1 MNNFT
6 SFSKFT
12 EINEAVKRLNTDV
25 MTVEDINKYIQAVYK
40 KVPKIVADVIYLTAK
55 YKLCDQKSIDD
66 IKSANKSQ
74 LEKISFKINMPIEE
88 LEHLWETLK
97 TLKNNIRLLPQYQTS
112 SERSAFMSGKL
123 EMSDINI
130 DLDSPSGRNAC
141 AKLYMNMVH
150 KIVNTYVGK
159 SKLSKPELMSA
170 GLQGF
175 TDAMNDWRK
184 SGDDS
189 ASVPFK
195 TYAAY
200 RVKQQILNDI
210 NQLSYTVSTNWYGV
224 QKMGASMLS
233 AVSIDGMIGDEDNE
247 FKQDRLDFLGEEPN
261 YNLSKSDEKN
271 WNELY
276 KFIEAT
282 FKQRDVDIFYRYF
295 GLKGHNKEKAK
306 DIARSLGISPQLIT
320 NVIKEVILK
329 KLKSN
334 PRAMEILS
342 ELQDSY
348 NESLMLDIIS
358 FNKQMMVETILAD
371 DTFILLEELT
381 KWNNKN
387 VYINT
392 VETALYTLNKE
403 ENKTIKQILSADFDF
418 LDSVF
423 KANKKTII
431 KFLSAIYPTESFIR
445 KSDVT
450 LLEYMCELSDF
461 YKKYYK

>member
-12 EINEAVKRLNTDV
+12 EINETVKRLNIDV
-25 MTVEDINKYIQAVYK
+25 MTVEDINKYIQAVGK

-112 SERSAFMSGKL
+112 SERAAFMSGKL
-123 EMSDINI
+123 EMTDITI
-130 DLDSPSGRNAC
+130 DLDSSAGRNAC
-141 AKLYMNMVH
+141 AKQYMPMVH
-150 KIVNTYVGK
+150 KIVNSYVGK

-175 TDAMNDWRK
+175 TDAMNEWRK
-184 SGDDS
+184 SGDES
-189 ASVPFK
+189 SVSFK

-247 FKQDRLDFLGEEPN
+247 FKQDRLEFLSEEPN
-261 YNLSKSDEKN
+261 YNLTRTEESN

-276 KFIEAT
+276 KLIEST
-282 FKQRDVDIFYRYF
+282 FKQRDVDVFYRYF
-295 GLKGHNKEKAK
+295 GLKGYNKEKAK
-306 DIARSLGISPQLIT
+306 DIAKSLGISPQLIT
-320 NVIKEVILK
+320 SIIKDTILK

-334 PRAMEILS
+334 PKAMEILS
-342 ELQDSY
+342 ELQSSY
-348 NESLMLDIIS
+348 NESLMLDIMNMDKS
-358 FNKQMMVETILAD
+358 MMIEAILSD
-371 DTFILLEELT
+371 DTFILLEELN
-381 KWNNKN
+381 KWSNKN

-392 VETALYTLNKE
+392 VNSALETLSKDE
-403 ENKTIKQILSADFDF
+403 RKTIEQILKNDFGY
-418 LDSVF
+418 LDNIF
-423 KANKKTII
+423 KQSKKTIN
-431 KFLSAIYPTESFIR
+431 KFLSLIYPTESFSR

-450 LLEYMCELSDF
+450 LIEYMCELSDI
-461 YKKYYK
+461 YKKYN

>member
-12 EINEAVKRLNTDV
+12 EINEAVKRLNIDV
-25 MTVEDINKYIQAVYK
+25 MTVEDINKYIQAVGK

-112 SERSAFMSGKL
+112 SERAAFMSGKL
-123 EMSDINI
+123 EMTDITI
-130 DLDSPSGRNAC
+130 DLDSSAGRNAC
-141 AKLYMNMVH
+141 AKQYMPMVH
-150 KIVNTYVGK
+150 KIVNSYVGK

-175 TDAMNDWRK
+175 TDAMNEWRK
-184 SGDDS
+184 SGDES
-189 ASVPFK
+189 SVSFK

-247 FKQDRLDFLGEEPN
+247 FKQDRLEFLSEEPN
-261 YNLSKSDEKN
+261 YNLTRTEESN

-276 KFIEAT
+276 KLIEST
-282 FKQRDVDIFYRYF
+282 FPQRDVDVFYRYF
-295 GLKGHNKEKAK
+295 GLKCYNKEKAK
-306 DIARSLGISPQLIT
+306 DIAKSLGISPQLIT
-320 NVIKEVILK
+320 SIIKDTILK

-334 PRAMEILS
+334 PKAMEILS
-342 ELQDSY
+342 ELQSSY
-348 NESLMLDIIS
+348 NESLMLDIM
-358 FNKQMMVETILAD
+358 NMDKYMMIEAILSD
-371 DTFILLEELT
+371 DTFILLEELN
-381 KWNNKN
+381 KWSNKN

-392 VETALYTLNKE
+392 VNSALETLSKDE
-403 ENKTIKQILSADFDF
+403 RKTIEQILKNDFGY
-418 LDSVF
+418 LDNIF
-423 KANKKTII
+423 KQSKKTIN
-431 KFLSAIYPTESFIR
+431 KFLSLIYPTESFSR

-450 LLEYMCELSDF
+450 LIEYMCELSDI
-461 YKKYYK
+461 YKKYN

>member
-12 EINEAVKRLNTDV
+12 EINEAVKRLNIDV
-25 MTVEDINKYIQAVYK
+25 MTVEDINKYIQAVGK

-112 SERSAFMSGKL
+112 SERAAFMSGKL
-123 EMSDINI
+123 EMTDITI
-130 DLDSPSGRNAC
+130 DLDSSAGRNAC
-141 AKLYMNMVH
+141 AKQYMPMVH
-150 KIVNTYVGK
+150 KIVNSYVGK

-175 TDAMNDWRK
+175 TDAMNEWRK
-184 SGDDS
+184 SGDES
-189 ASVPFK
+189 SVSFK

-233 AVSIDGMIGDEDNE
+233 VVSINGMIGDEDNE
-247 FKQDRLDFLGEEPN
+247 FKQDRLEFLSEEPN
-261 YNLSKSDEKN
+261 YNLTRTEESN

-276 KFIEAT
+276 KLIEST
-282 FKQRDVDIFYRYF
+282 FKQRDVDVFYRYF
-295 GLKGHNKEKAK
+295 GLKGYNKEKAK
-306 DIARSLGISPQLIT
+306 DIAKSLGISPQLIT
-320 NVIKEVILK
+320 SIIKDTILK

-334 PRAMEILS
+334 PKAMEILS
-342 ELQDSY
+342 ELQSSY
-348 NESLMLDIIS
+348 NESLMLDIMNMDKS
-358 FNKQMMVETILAD
+358 MMIEAILSD
-371 DTFILLEELT
+371 DTFILLEELN
-381 KWNNKN
+381 KWSNKN

-392 VETALYTLNKE
+392 VNSALETLSKDE
-403 ENKTIKQILSADFDF
+403 RKTIEQILKNDFGY
-418 LDSVF
+418 LDNIF
-423 KANKKTII
+423 KQSKKTIN
-431 KFLSAIYPTESFIR
+431 KFLSLIYPTESFTR

-450 LLEYMCELSDF
+450 LIEYMCELSDI
-461 YKKYYK
+461 YKKYN

>member
-12 EINEAVKRLNTDV
+12 AINEAAKRASTDV
-25 MTVEDINKYIQAVYK
+25 LAVEEINKYIQAVGK
-40 KVPKIVADVIYLTAK
+40 KVPKVVADVIYLTAK

-112 SERSAFMSGKL
+112 SERAAFMSGKL

-141 AKLYMNMVH
+141 AKLYMSMVH

-184 SGDDS
+184 SGDES
-189 ASVPFK
+189 AVPFK

-247 FKQDRLDFLGEEPN
+247 FKQDRLGFLGEEPN

-306 DIARSLGISPQLIT
+306 DIARSIGISPQLIT
-320 NVIKEVILK
+320 NIIKEVILK

-348 NESLMLDIIS
+348 NESLMYDIMS
-358 FNKQMMVETILAD
+358 FNKQMMIEAILSD

-381 KWNNKN
+381 RWSNKN
-387 VYINT
+387 VYTNSI
-392 VETALYTLNKE
+392 ESAFETLNKDE
-403 ENKTIKQILSADFDF
+403 LNVIKNILKDDFNY
-418 LDSVF
+418 LDNVF
-423 KANKKTII
+423 KSNKKTIV
-431 KFLSAIYPTESFIR
+431 KFLSAVYPTESFVK
-445 KSDVT
+445 KSDVSI
-450 LLEYMCELSDF
+450 LEYMSELAEL
-461 YKKYYK
+461 YKKYKL

>member
-12 EINEAVKRLNTDV
+12 AINEAAKRASTTVLA
-25 MTVEDINKYIQAVYK
+25 VEDINKYIQAVGK
-40 KVPKIVADVIYLTAK
+40 KVPKVIADIIYLTAK

-66 IKSANKSQ
+66 IKSASKSQ

-112 SERSAFMSGKL
+112 SERAAFMSGKL

-141 AKLYMNMVH
+141 AKLYMSMVH

-189 ASVPFK
+189 SVPFK

-210 NQLSYTVSTNWYGV
+210 NQLSYTVSTNWYGI
-224 QKMGASMLS
+224 QKMGSSMLS

-247 FKQDRLDFLGEEPN
+247 FKQDRLEFLGEEPN

-276 KFIEAT
+276 KFIEVT

-320 NVIKEVILK
+320 NIIKEVILK

-334 PRAMEILS
+334 PKAMEILS

-348 NESLMLDIIS
+348 NESLMFDIMS
-358 FNKQMMVETILAD
+358 FNKQMMIEAILSD

-381 KWNNKN
+381 RWSNKN
-387 VYINT
+387 VYINSIKYAF
-392 VETALYTLNKE
+392 EILNTDELKV
-403 ENKTIKQILSADFDF
+403 IKNILKDDFNY
-418 LDSVF
+418 LDNVF
-423 KANKKTII
+423 KSNKKTIV
-431 KFLSAIYPTESFIR
+431 KFLSAVYPTESFVK
-445 KSDVT
+445 KSDVSI
-450 LLEYMCELSDF
+450 LEYMNELAEL
-461 YKKYYK
+461 YKKYKL

>member
-12 EINEAVKRLNTDV
+12 EINEAVKRLNIDV
-25 MTVEDINKYIQAVYK
+25 MTVEDINKYIQAVGK

-112 SERSAFMSGKL
+112 SERAAFMSGKL
-123 EMSDINI
+123 EMTDITI
-130 DLDSPSGRNAC
+130 DLDSSAGRNAC
-141 AKLYMNMVH
+141 AKQYMPMVH
-150 KIVNTYVGK
+150 KIVNSYVGK

-175 TDAMNDWRK
+175 TDAMNEWRK
-184 SGDDS
+184 SGDGS
-189 ASVPFK
+189 SVSFK

-247 FKQDRLDFLGEEPN
+247 FKQDRLEFLGEEPN
-261 YNLSKSDEKN
+261 YNLTRTEESN

-276 KFIEAT
+276 KLIEST
-282 FKQRDVDIFYRYF
+282 FKQRDVDVFYRYF
-295 GLKGHNKEKAK
+295 GLKGYNKEKAK
-306 DIARSLGISPQLIT
+306 DIAKSLGISPQLIT
-320 NVIKEVILK
+320 SIIKDTILK
-329 KLKSN
+329 RLKSN
-334 PRAMEILS
+334 PKAMEILS
-342 ELQDSY
+342 ELQSSY
-348 NESLMLDIIS
+348 NESLMLDIMNMDKS
-358 FNKQMMVETILAD
+358 MMIEAILSD
-371 DTFILLEELT
+371 DTFILLEELN
-381 KWNNKN
+381 KWSNKN

-392 VETALYTLNKE
+392 VNSALETLSKDE
-403 ENKTIKQILSADFDF
+403 RKTIEQILKNDFGY
-418 LDSVF
+418 LDNIF
-423 KANKKTII
+423 KQSKKTIN
-431 KFLSAIYPTESFIR
+431 KFLSLIYPTESFSR

-450 LLEYMCELSDF
+450 LIEYMCELSDI
-461 YKKYYK
+461 YKKYN

>member
-12 EINEAVKRLNTDV
+12 AINEAAKRASTDV
-25 MTVEDINKYIQAVYK
+25 LAVEDINKYIQAVGK
-40 KVPKIVADVIYLTAK
+40 KVPKVVADVIYLTAK

-66 IKSANKSQ
+66 IKSASKSQ

-112 SERSAFMSGKL
+112 SERAAFMSGKL

-130 DLDSPSGRNAC
+130 DLDSPAGRNAC

-150 KIVNTYVGK
+150 KIVNGYVGK

-184 SGDDS
+184 SGDES
-189 ASVPFK
+189 SVPFK

-247 FKQDRLDFLGEEPN
+247 FKQDRLEFLGEEPN

-306 DIARSLGISPQLIT
+306 DIARSMGISPQLIT

-342 ELQDSY
+342 EIQDSY
-348 NESLMLDIIS
+348 NESLMFDIMS
-358 FNKQMMVETILAD
+358 FNKQMMIEAILSD

-381 KWNNKN
+381 RWSNKN
-387 VYINT
+387 VYINSI
-392 VETALYTLNKE
+392 ESAFETLNKDE
-403 ENKTIKQILSADFDF
+403 IKIIKNILNDDFNY

-423 KANKKTII
+423 KSNKKTII
-431 KFLSAIYPTESFIR
+431 KFLSAVYPTESFVK
-445 KSDVT
+445 KSDVSI
-450 LLEYMCELSDF
+450 LEYMNELAEL
-461 YKKYYK
+461 YKKYKL

>member
-12 EINEAVKRLNTDV
+12 EINEAVKRLNIDV
-25 MTVEDINKYIQAVYK
+25 MTVEDINKYIHAVGK

-112 SERSAFMSGKL
+112 SERAAFMSGKL
-123 EMSDINI
+123 EMTDITI
-130 DLDSPSGRNAC
+130 DLDSSAGRNAC
-141 AKLYMNMVH
+141 AKQYMPMVH
-150 KIVNTYVGK
+150 KIVNSYVGK

-175 TDAMNDWRK
+175 TDAMNEWRK
-184 SGDDS
+184 SGDES
-189 ASVPFK
+189 SVSFK

-247 FKQDRLDFLGEEPN
+247 FKQDRLEFLGEEPN
-261 YNLSKSDEKN
+261 YNLTRTEESN

-276 KFIEAT
+276 KLIEST
-282 FKQRDVDIFYRYF
+282 FKQRDVDVFYRYF
-295 GLKGHNKEKAK
+295 GLKGYNKEKAK
-306 DIARSLGISPQLIT
+306 DIAKSLGISPQLIT
-320 NVIKEVILK
+320 SIIKDTILK
-329 KLKSN
+329 KLKNN
-334 PRAMEILS
+334 PKAMEILS
-342 ELQDSY
+342 ELQSSY
-348 NESLMLDIIS
+348 NESLMLDIM
-358 FNKQMMVETILAD
+358 NMDKAMMIEAILSD
-371 DTFILLEELT
+371 DTFILLEELN
-381 KWNNKN
+381 KWSNKN

-392 VETALYTLNKE
+392 VNSALETLSKDE
-403 ENKTIKQILSADFDF
+403 RKTIEQILKNDFGY
-418 LDSVF
+418 LDNIF
-423 KANKKTII
+423 KQSKKTIN
-431 KFLSAIYPTESFIR
+431 KFLSLIYPTESFSR

-450 LLEYMCELSDF
+450 LIEYMCELSDI
-461 YKKYYK
+461 YKKYN